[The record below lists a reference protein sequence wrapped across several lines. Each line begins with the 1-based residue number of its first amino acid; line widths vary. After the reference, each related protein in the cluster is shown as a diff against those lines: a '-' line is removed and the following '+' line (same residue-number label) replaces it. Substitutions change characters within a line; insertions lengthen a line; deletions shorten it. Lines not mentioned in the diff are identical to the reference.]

1 MALARYK
8 NSVNGL
14 TKLFMVL
21 LRIAI
26 GWHIGYEGY
35 TKLQSH
41 WRDEKPFSAEMYLRN
56 STGPFREHFVSIVE
70 DFHGLDKLDVEKLTQ
85 AWQQSLDK
93 FAQHYGFADEQK
105 QEAQKTLDELKER
118 LGEYYGPEG
127 SLAAK
132 VANYRRGVAE
142 WQEQEGQRLAPS
154 AAEYHRKRQADL
166 YKEQL
171 ELTAPAQKL
180 TREFEDTLL
189 ALRTES
195 QQQIPPITK
204 PIEEWSEL
212 ERANTITMWGLF
224 VFGALMVVGLFSR
237 ISSLGAACLLALFY
251 FSNPPWPG
259 YPPPAVTE
267 GTYLYVNKNLIE
279 MIACLMLATS
289 PSGVWGGL
297 DALVR
302 GMITRPLFGVGA
314 QEIREKFADPAV

>member
-26 GWHIGYEGY
+26 GWHIGYEGD

-118 LGEYYGPEG
+118 LGESVVVLASAAGG
-127 SLAAK
+127 SVQMVAMATPGAVARGVSAREVVRNAATIVGGGGGGSERMAQAGGKDPSRLEEALRAAK
-132 VANYRRGVAE
+132 AGIL
-142 WQEQEGQRLAPS
+142 QHLEGEKA
-154 AAEYHRKRQADL
+154 RQ
-166 YKEQL
+166 
-171 ELTAPAQKL
+171 
-180 TREFEDTLL
+180 
-189 ALRTES
+189 
-195 QQQIPPITK
+195 
-204 PIEEWSEL
+204 
-212 ERANTITMWGLF
+212 
-224 VFGALMVVGLFSR
+224 V
-237 ISSLGAACLLALFY
+237 
-251 FSNPPWPG
+251 
-259 YPPPAVTE
+259 
-267 GTYLYVNKNLIE
+267 
-279 MIACLMLATS
+279 
-289 PSGVWGGL
+289 
-297 DALVR
+297 
-302 GMITRPLFGVGA
+302 
-314 QEIREKFADPAV
+314 